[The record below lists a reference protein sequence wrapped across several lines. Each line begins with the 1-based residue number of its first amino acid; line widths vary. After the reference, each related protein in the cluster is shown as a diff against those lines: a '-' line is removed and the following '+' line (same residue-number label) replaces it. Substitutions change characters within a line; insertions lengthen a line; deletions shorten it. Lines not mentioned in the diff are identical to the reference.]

1 MFHIPLQGANGARPG
16 YTDGSFYRALSTLFA
31 YVFLDF
37 DTSTSFALGA
47 AAVRETNAL
56 RAILKDVVRELREG
70 PYVLKRITGLFDGD
84 ELQDELQDY
93 GKHLIERL
101 SRGGKSV
108 DNVVAAIIP
117 TAAAAVATQAQ
128 GVGYFPFVSIYYSPI
143 CFLLLIIKNLE
154 TAFSI
159 NRPISVWRIQVA
171 LARHKRACPIR
182 FTRSVWEAQEI
193 RTGRV
198 RRKPWS
204 LTPRSNRD
212 DWLNLTT

>member
-1 MFHIPLQGANGARPG
+1 MVTCSETKPSIANISHAKFIAHMFHIPLQGANGGRPG
-16 YTDGSFYRALSTLFA
+16 YTDGSLYHALSTHFA

-56 RAILKDVVRELREG
+56 RAVLKDLVRELREG

-93 GKHLIERL
+93 GKHLIERF

-128 GVGYFPFVSIYYSPI
+128 GVRYFPFVPMYCSPI
-143 CFLLLIIKNLE
+143 CFPL
-154 TAFSI
+154 TDH
-159 NRPISVWRIQVA
+159 Q
-171 LARHKRACPIR
+171 
-182 FTRSVWEAQEI
+182 
-193 RTGRV
+193 
-198 RRKPWS
+198 KP
-204 LTPRSNRD
+204 
-212 DWLNLTT
+212 